1 MVKGR
6 VLTMIDCIER
16 DKVLEFIKES
26 IKEAE
31 AEYIKSECTCTDDF
45 IDGWVSGLQDIEND
59 VSKNIPSANV
69 RPERRGHIIWRKRH
83 RGGFRTAK
91 CLSDFGNCI
100 FTPTCKHIA
109 KIDERCIIDEPY
121 CSECSK
127 LLGDSL
133 NFCPNC
139 GAKMGVE

>member
-45 IDGWVSGLQDIEND
+45 IDGWVSGLQDIETMSRKIYLPPTFAPKGADILYGEKDTEAVLELQNVYLILVIASLLPLASTLLKLMKD
-59 VSKNIPSANV
+59 VLLMN
-69 RPERRGHIIWRKRH
+69 R
-83 RGGFRTAK
+83 
-91 CLSDFGNCI
+91 
-100 FTPTCKHIA
+100 IA
-109 KIDERCIIDEPY
+109 RNAA
-121 CSECSK
+121 S
-127 LLGDSL
+127 
-133 NFCPNC
+133 F
-139 GAKMGVE
+139 